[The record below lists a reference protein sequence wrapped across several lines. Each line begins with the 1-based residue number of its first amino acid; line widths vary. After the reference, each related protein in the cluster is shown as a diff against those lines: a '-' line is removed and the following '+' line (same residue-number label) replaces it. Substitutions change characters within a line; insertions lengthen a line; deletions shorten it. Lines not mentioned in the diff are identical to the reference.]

1 MDADHRKQIVV
12 SVVSHGQGQLVVNLL
27 QAIQSLCDHSTLL
40 VIVTVNIPEQLPLAP
55 DRFPF
60 PVVIVRNAV
69 PKGYGANHNAAFK
82 LIEGDTFCVLNP
94 DIRLTTDP
102 FAALFEHIRALKA
115 GVVAPLIL
123 SPEGRIED
131 SARHMITPLR
141 IVKRVCR
148 LGKVLDY
155 EIGTAPIAA
164 DWMAG
169 MFLMFSSRTFAEIGG
184 FDEHYYMYCEDADI
198 CTRLR
203 EIGQG
208 VWLIP
213 SMKVIHDA
221 RRQSHRDPRHFWWH
235 INSMARF
242 CTKHR
247 ISYRSAGARLDHY

>member
-60 PVVIVRNAV
+60 PVVIVRNAA

-82 LIEGDTFCVLNP
+82 LIEGDIFCVLNP

-102 FAALFEHIRALKA
+102 FAPLFEHIRALKA

-141 IVKRVCR
+141 IVQRVCR
-148 LGKVLDY
+148 LGKVLNY
-155 EIGTAPIAA
+155 EIGTVPIAA
-164 DWMAG
+164 DWVAG
-169 MFLMFSSRTFAEIGG
+169 MFLMFSSRTFAAVRG
-184 FDEHYYMYCEDADI
+184 FDERYYMYCEDADI
-198 CTRLR
+198 CGRLR
-203 EIGQG
+203 ESGQG

-213 SMKVIHDA
+213 SVRVIHDA
-221 RRQSHRDPRHFWWH
+221 RRQSHRDGRHLWWH
-235 INSMARF
+235 ITSLARF
-242 CTKHR
+242 FTKHKT
-247 ISYRSAGARLDHY
+247 SYRPAGASYT